1 MKSPPMFIKVGK
13 KSEKSF
19 EIKKNGR
26 WNQILGSGVDYV
38 HGRY

>member
-26 WNQILGSGVDYV
+26 
-38 HGRY
+38 